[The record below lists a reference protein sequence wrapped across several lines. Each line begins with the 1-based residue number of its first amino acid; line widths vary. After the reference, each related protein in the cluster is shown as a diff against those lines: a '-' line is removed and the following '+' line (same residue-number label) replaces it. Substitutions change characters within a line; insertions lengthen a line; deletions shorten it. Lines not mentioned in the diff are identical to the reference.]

1 MGETTPHLHVGPS
14 VLLVDEQASIGERV
28 RAMLAPERDIGFF
41 HCLEPAQALKRAR
54 ELQPTVIL
62 QDLVMPAVDGFTLL
76 RFYKACGELE
86 NTPVIVLSS
95 REDPRDKGRAFEL
108 GASDYIVKLPNR
120 IELVARVRAHS
131 RSYQAQRERDAALT
145 ELAHAMQK
153 LERSNAELARLS
165 RTDALTGIANRR
177 VFDEALDR
185 DYRRLAREKRPL
197 SLVLLDVDYFKRFND
212 HYGHVSGDRC
222 LHELAANLAPCAR
235 RPGDLAARYGGEEFA
250 MLLPDTT
257 REGALGVA
265 ESVRTRV
272 ESLAL
277 AHAARADDL
286 SIVTVSVGV
295 STVVPEDSSAPTRLI
310 MAADAAL
317 YEAKQQ
323 GRNRVVQRY

>member
-1 MGETTPHLHVGPS
+1 MSEASHLHVGPS

-28 RAMLAPERDIGFF
+28 RAMLEPERDIRFF
-41 HCLEPAQALKRAR
+41 HCLEPAHALKHAR
-54 ELQPTVIL
+54 ELRPTVIL
-62 QDLVMPAVDGFTLL
+62 QDLVMPAVDGFTML
-76 RFYKACGELE
+76 RFYKACPELE
-86 NTPVIVLSS
+86 TTPVIVLSS
-95 REDPRDKGRAFEL
+95 REDPRDKSRAFEL

-131 RSYQAQRERDAALT
+131 RSYQAQRERDAALA
-145 ELAHAMQK
+145 ELADAMQK

-177 VFDEALDR
+177 VFDETLDQAH
-185 DYRRLAREKRPL
+185 RRLAREKRPL
-197 SLVLLDVDYFKRFND
+197 SLVLIDVDYFKRFND

-222 LHELAANLAPCAR
+222 LHQVAANLAPCAR
-235 RPGDLAARYGGEEFA
+235 RPSDLAARYGGEEFA

-277 AHAARADDL
+277 THAARGDGV
-286 SIVTVSVGV
+286 SIVSVSLGV
-295 STVVPEDSSAPTRLI
+295 STIVPEDSNAPTRLI
-310 MAADAAL
+310 MAADEAL
-317 YEAKQQ
+317 YEAKQL